1 VGSADLVEDLAVAR
15 EASFSRSE
23 LESWNL
29 FLASE
34 LGIHKGSE
42 IYESLSLHGL
52 STDPSATRDTI
63 LRSSQLSEGLR
74 NAVKNAKLPAQI
86 PSNISVL
93 LYDAFPEYLSYS
105 DSRYAALMV
114 QGDATALQRPTIG
127 IVGTRSAT
135 SYGKNCAR
143 KFASDF
149 AKAGVTVVSGG
160 AAGIDTAA
168 HEGAISAGGKTAVV
182 KPSGIDI
189 SYPRMNEGLFQRA
202 SENGCLVSQFAFG
215 TSPRPESFIQ
225 RNHLIAA
232 LSQAVVI
239 IEAPPKSGAIHTAV
253 FAAEMGREVYV
264 VPGPIDQRNFIG
276 SHSLI
281 KDGCTFVD
289 HPDQVL
295 LGIGIT
301 PGTTPQVSSFEGTAA
316 QIMEV
321 LTAEAMSVEELV
333 EATGLDSSEILSELT
348 ILELDGNVVR
358 ENGRYSRPL

>member
-1 VGSADLVEDLAVAR
+1 VEDLAVAR

-86 PSNISVL
+86 PSSISVL
-93 LYDAFPEYLSYS
+93 LYDTFPEYLSYS

-168 HEGAISAGGKTAVV
+168 HEGAIAAGGKTAVV

-239 IEAPPKSGAIHTAV
+239 IEVLLTNGILLAVTLLSKTGARLWTIPTKFCSELASLQELRHKYRRSKALLHKSWKSLPPKPCPSK
-253 FAAEMGREVYV
+253 
-264 VPGPIDQRNFIG
+264 N
-276 SHSLI
+276 
-281 KDGCTFVD
+281 
-289 HPDQVL
+289 
-295 LGIGIT
+295 
-301 PGTTPQVSSFEGTAA
+301 
-316 QIMEV
+316 
-321 LTAEAMSVEELV
+321 
-333 EATGLDSSEILSELT
+333 LSKRLA
-348 ILELDGNVVR
+348 
-358 ENGRYSRPL
+358 